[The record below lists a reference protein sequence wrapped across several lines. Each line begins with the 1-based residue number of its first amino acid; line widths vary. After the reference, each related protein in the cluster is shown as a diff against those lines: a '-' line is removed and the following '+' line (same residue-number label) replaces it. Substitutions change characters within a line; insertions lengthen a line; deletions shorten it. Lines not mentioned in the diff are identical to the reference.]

1 MGRRV
6 KIYKKEL
13 DKKMT
18 YSYNF
23 TYRGTYRGTQ
33 RNGGKKMKKSLA
45 MLMTLLFVLLGTTAW
60 AQSYT
65 AGVYTAQA
73 NGNNG
78 PVTVEVEVS
87 DAEILS
93 VKVTEHAETAGLSD
107 TPIERIPAKIV
118 EGQTLA
124 VDTVSGATN
133 TSNAIL
139 KAAEDALAQAGADI
153 EALKAVQEKDE
164 TAGETAERHVQALVI
179 GAGGSGLAA
188 AITLQEQGIETLV
201 VDKMANA
208 GGATA
213 LTGALI
219 NGGCSKQQD
228 KRGVTDDVQTMFMD
242 AMVYGSFQ
250 NDARMTWLMVNNTG
264 DSVDWLH
271 DTVGVEFEEAINH
284 FPEHTND
291 RAFYPKGKQPGY
303 LTGTMEQHYLSNGG
317 ELLLETRA
325 QHLLTEDGRVIGASC
340 STADGTLNIYA
351 DVTLLATGGY
361 GASVALRPAD
371 QMGTLFYG
379 ASASTGDGIIMAEE
393 VGAMTHYM
401 QYLKSY
407 PQGIEKPLDGGN
419 ITADGTTF
427 RGNAYISPL
436 ASQAVTLNDGAIYV
450 NVEGER
456 CMNEN
461 MDFVSIKKV
470 TQKQTDMTVYLVMD
484 QKGYDNWMGMM
495 EVSAGL
501 TPEIVAPWLDA
512 DDGKPVFRKGATVEE
527 AAAKAGIDAEKLSA
541 TVAHFNEMV
550 ASGKDDDFGRAE
562 MSVGLDSDGPIY
574 IVEQR
579 LRMATSLGGLKTS
592 TSFEV
597 YDENEQAI
605 DGLYACG
612 EVIGGVHGDESMPS
626 NCVAWAV
633 TSGRLA
639 AKAAADAVKAK

>member
-1 MGRRV
+1 
-6 KIYKKEL
+6 
-13 DKKMT
+13 
-18 YSYNF
+18 
-23 TYRGTYRGTQ
+23 
-33 RNGGKKMKKSLA
+33 MKKSLA

-87 DAEILS
+87 DAKILS

-219 NGGCSKQQD
+219 NGGCSKQQAE
-228 KRGVTDDVQTMFMD
+228 RGVTDDVQTMFMD

-379 ASASTGDGIIMAEE
+379 ASSSTGDGIIMAEE

-484 QKGYDNWMGMM
+484 QKGYDKWMGMM

-527 AAAKAGIDAEKLSA
+527 AAEKAGIDAEKLSA

>member
-1 MGRRV
+1 
-6 KIYKKEL
+6 
-13 DKKMT
+13 
-18 YSYNF
+18 
-23 TYRGTYRGTQ
+23 
-33 RNGGKKMKKSLA
+33 MKKRLA

-219 NGGCSKQQD
+219 NGGCSKQQAE
-228 KRGVTDDVQTMFMD
+228 RGVTDDVQTMFMD

-291 RAFYPKGKQPGY
+291 RAFYPKGKLPGY

-484 QKGYDNWMGMM
+484 QKGYDNWMAMM

-550 ASGKDDDFGRAE
+550 AAGKDDDFGRAE

-597 YDENEQAI
+597 YDENEQVI

>member
-1 MGRRV
+1 
-6 KIYKKEL
+6 
-13 DKKMT
+13 
-18 YSYNF
+18 
-23 TYRGTYRGTQ
+23 
-33 RNGGKKMKKSLA
+33 MKKSLA

-219 NGGCSKQQD
+219 NGGCSKQQAE
-228 KRGVTDDVQTMFMD
+228 RGVTDDVQTMFMD

-550 ASGKDDDFGRAE
+550 ASGKDDDFGREE

-597 YDENEQAI
+597 YDENEQVI

>member
-1 MGRRV
+1 
-6 KIYKKEL
+6 
-13 DKKMT
+13 
-18 YSYNF
+18 
-23 TYRGTYRGTQ
+23 
-33 RNGGKKMKKSLA
+33 MKKSLA

-87 DAEILS
+87 DTEILS

-219 NGGCSKQQD
+219 NGGCSKQQAE
-228 KRGVTDDVQTMFMD
+228 RGVTDDVQTMFMD

-264 DSVDWLH
+264 DSVDWLY

-401 QYLKSY
+401 HYLKSY

-484 QKGYDNWMGMM
+484 QKGYDKWMGMM

>member
-1 MGRRV
+1 
-6 KIYKKEL
+6 
-13 DKKMT
+13 
-18 YSYNF
+18 
-23 TYRGTYRGTQ
+23 
-33 RNGGKKMKKSLA
+33 MKKSLA
-45 MLMTLLFVLLGTTAW
+45 MWMTLLFVLLGTTAW

-73 NGNNG
+73 NGNKG

-107 TPIERIPAKIV
+107 TPSERIPAKIV

-219 NGGCSKQQD
+219 NGGCSKQQAE
-228 KRGVTDDVQTMFMD
+228 RGVTDDVQTMFMD

-379 ASASTGDGIIMAEE
+379 ASSSTGDGIIMAEE

-484 QKGYDNWMGMM
+484 QKGYDKWMGMM

>member
-1 MGRRV
+1 
-6 KIYKKEL
+6 
-13 DKKMT
+13 
-18 YSYNF
+18 
-23 TYRGTYRGTQ
+23 
-33 RNGGKKMKKSLA
+33 MKKSLA
-45 MLMTLLFVLLGTTAW
+45 MLMTLLFVLWGTTAW

-219 NGGCSKQQD
+219 NGGCSKQQAE
-228 KRGVTDDVQTMFMD
+228 RGVTDDVQTMFMD

-407 PQGIEKPLDGGN
+407 PQGIEKPIDGGN

-484 QKGYDNWMGMM
+484 QKGYDKWMGMM

>member
-1 MGRRV
+1 
-6 KIYKKEL
+6 
-13 DKKMT
+13 
-18 YSYNF
+18 
-23 TYRGTYRGTQ
+23 
-33 RNGGKKMKKSLA
+33 MKKRLA

-219 NGGCSKQQD
+219 NGGCSKQQAE
-228 KRGVTDDVQTMFMD
+228 RGVTDDVQTMFMD

-291 RAFYPKGKQPGY
+291 RAFYPKGKLPGY

-597 YDENEQAI
+597 YDENEQVI

>member
-1 MGRRV
+1 
-6 KIYKKEL
+6 
-13 DKKMT
+13 
-18 YSYNF
+18 
-23 TYRGTYRGTQ
+23 
-33 RNGGKKMKKSLA
+33 MKKSLA

-60 AQSYT
+60 AQNYT

-219 NGGCSKQQD
+219 NGGCSKQQAE
-228 KRGVTDDVQTMFMD
+228 RGVTDDVQTMFMD

-250 NDARMTWLMVNNTG
+250 NDARMTWLLVNNTG

-484 QKGYDNWMGMM
+484 QKGYDKWMGMM

>member
-1 MGRRV
+1 
-6 KIYKKEL
+6 
-13 DKKMT
+13 
-18 YSYNF
+18 
-23 TYRGTYRGTQ
+23 
-33 RNGGKKMKKSLA
+33 MKKSLA

-219 NGGCSKQQD
+219 NGGCSKQQAE
-228 KRGVTDDVQTMFMD
+228 RGVTDDVQTMFMD

-484 QKGYDNWMGMM
+484 QKGYDKWMGMM

-527 AAAKAGIDAEKLSA
+527 AAAKAGINAEKLSA

>member
-1 MGRRV
+1 
-6 KIYKKEL
+6 
-13 DKKMT
+13 
-18 YSYNF
+18 
-23 TYRGTYRGTQ
+23 
-33 RNGGKKMKKSLA
+33 MKKSLA

-164 TAGETAERHVQALVI
+164 TAGETAERHVQALII

-219 NGGCSKQQD
+219 NGGCSKQQAE
-228 KRGVTDDVQTMFMD
+228 RGVTDDVQTMFMD

-291 RAFYPKGKQPGY
+291 RAFYPKGKLPGY
-303 LTGTMEQHYLSNGG
+303 MTGTMEQHYLSNGG

>member
-1 MGRRV
+1 
-6 KIYKKEL
+6 
-13 DKKMT
+13 
-18 YSYNF
+18 
-23 TYRGTYRGTQ
+23 
-33 RNGGKKMKKSLA
+33 MKKSLA

-219 NGGCSKQQD
+219 NGGCSKQQAE
-228 KRGVTDDVQTMFMD
+228 RGVTDDVQTMFMD

-250 NDARMTWLMVNNTG
+250 NDARMTWLLVNNTG

-291 RAFYPKGKQPGY
+291 RAFYPKGKLPGY

-541 TVAHFNEMV
+541 TVARFNEMV

>member
-1 MGRRV
+1 
-6 KIYKKEL
+6 
-13 DKKMT
+13 
-18 YSYNF
+18 
-23 TYRGTYRGTQ
+23 
-33 RNGGKKMKKSLA
+33 MKKSLA
-45 MLMTLLFVLLGTTAW
+45 MLMTLLIVLLGTTAW

-219 NGGCSKQQD
+219 NGGCSKQQAE
-228 KRGVTDDVQTMFMD
+228 RGVTDDVQTMFMD

-291 RAFYPKGKQPGY
+291 RAFYPKGKLPGY

>member
-1 MGRRV
+1 
-6 KIYKKEL
+6 
-13 DKKMT
+13 
-18 YSYNF
+18 
-23 TYRGTYRGTQ
+23 
-33 RNGGKKMKKSLA
+33 MKKSLA

-213 LTGALI
+213 LTGVLI
-219 NGGCSKQQD
+219 NGGCSKQQAE
-228 KRGVTDDVQTMFMD
+228 RGVTDDVQTMFMD

-484 QKGYDNWMGMM
+484 QKGYDKWMGMM

>member
-1 MGRRV
+1 
-6 KIYKKEL
+6 
-13 DKKMT
+13 
-18 YSYNF
+18 
-23 TYRGTYRGTQ
+23 
-33 RNGGKKMKKSLA
+33 MKKSLA

-164 TAGETAERHVQALVI
+164 TSGETAERHVQALVI

-188 AITLQEQGIETLV
+188 AITIQEQGIETLV

-219 NGGCSKQQD
+219 NGGCSKQQAE
-228 KRGVTDDVQTMFMD
+228 RGVTDDVQTMFMD

>member
-1 MGRRV
+1 
-6 KIYKKEL
+6 
-13 DKKMT
+13 
-18 YSYNF
+18 
-23 TYRGTYRGTQ
+23 
-33 RNGGKKMKKSLA
+33 MKKSLA

-139 KAAEDALAQAGADI
+139 KAAEDALTQAGADI

-219 NGGCSKQQD
+219 NGGCSKQQAE
-228 KRGVTDDVQTMFMD
+228 RGVTDDVQTMFMD

-250 NDARMTWLMVNNTG
+250 NDARMTWLLVNNTG

-484 QKGYDNWMGMM
+484 QKGYDKWMGMM

>member
-1 MGRRV
+1 
-6 KIYKKEL
+6 
-13 DKKMT
+13 
-18 YSYNF
+18 
-23 TYRGTYRGTQ
+23 
-33 RNGGKKMKKSLA
+33 MKKSLA

-219 NGGCSKQQD
+219 NGGCSKQQAE
-228 KRGVTDDVQTMFMD
+228 RGVTDDVQTMFMD

-250 NDARMTWLMVNNTG
+250 NDARMTRLMVNNTG

-291 RAFYPKGKQPGY
+291 RAFYPKGKLPGY

>member
-1 MGRRV
+1 
-6 KIYKKEL
+6 
-13 DKKMT
+13 
-18 YSYNF
+18 
-23 TYRGTYRGTQ
+23 
-33 RNGGKKMKKSLA
+33 MKKSLA

-219 NGGCSKQQD
+219 NGGCSKQQAE
-228 KRGVTDDVQTMFMD
+228 RGVTDDVQTMFMD

-291 RAFYPKGKQPGY
+291 RAFYPKGKLPGY

-379 ASASTGDGIIMAEE
+379 ASSSTGDGIIMAEE

-427 RGNAYISPL
+427 RSNAYISPL

>member
-1 MGRRV
+1 
-6 KIYKKEL
+6 
-13 DKKMT
+13 
-18 YSYNF
+18 
-23 TYRGTYRGTQ
+23 
-33 RNGGKKMKKSLA
+33 MKKSLA

-219 NGGCSKQQD
+219 NGGCSKQQAE
-228 KRGVTDDVQTMFMD
+228 RGVTDDVQTMFMD

-450 NVEGER
+450 NIEGER

-484 QKGYDNWMGMM
+484 QKGYDKWMGMM

>member
-1 MGRRV
+1 
-6 KIYKKEL
+6 
-13 DKKMT
+13 
-18 YSYNF
+18 
-23 TYRGTYRGTQ
+23 
-33 RNGGKKMKKSLA
+33 MKKSLA

-219 NGGCSKQQD
+219 NGGCSKQQAE
-228 KRGVTDDVQTMFMD
+228 RGVTDDVQTMFMD

-291 RAFYPKGKQPGY
+291 RAFYPKGKLPGY

-361 GASVALRPAD
+361 GASVALRPTD

-501 TPEIVAPWLDA
+501 TQEIVAPWLDA

>member
-1 MGRRV
+1 
-6 KIYKKEL
+6 
-13 DKKMT
+13 
-18 YSYNF
+18 
-23 TYRGTYRGTQ
+23 
-33 RNGGKKMKKSLA
+33 MKKSLA

-219 NGGCSKQQD
+219 NGGCSKQQAE
-228 KRGVTDDVQTMFMD
+228 RGVTDDVQTMFMD

-291 RAFYPKGKQPGY
+291 RAFYPKGKLPGY

-351 DVTLLATGGY
+351 DVTMLATGGY

-484 QKGYDNWMGMM
+484 QKGYDKWMGMM

>member
-1 MGRRV
+1 
-6 KIYKKEL
+6 
-13 DKKMT
+13 
-18 YSYNF
+18 
-23 TYRGTYRGTQ
+23 
-33 RNGGKKMKKSLA
+33 MKKSIA

-219 NGGCSKQQD
+219 NGGCSKQQAE
-228 KRGVTDDVQTMFMD
+228 RGVTDDVQTMFMD

-401 QYLKSY
+401 QDLKSY

>member
-1 MGRRV
+1 
-6 KIYKKEL
+6 
-13 DKKMT
+13 
-18 YSYNF
+18 
-23 TYRGTYRGTQ
+23 
-33 RNGGKKMKKSLA
+33 MKKSLA
-45 MLMTLLFVLLGTTAW
+45 MLMTLLLVLLGTTAW

-188 AITLQEQGIETLV
+188 AITLQERGIETLV

-219 NGGCSKQQD
+219 NGGCSKQQAE
-228 KRGVTDDVQTMFMD
+228 RGVTDDVQTMFMD

-484 QKGYDNWMGMM
+484 QKGYDKWMGMM

>member
-1 MGRRV
+1 
-6 KIYKKEL
+6 
-13 DKKMT
+13 
-18 YSYNF
+18 
-23 TYRGTYRGTQ
+23 
-33 RNGGKKMKKSLA
+33 MKKSLA

-219 NGGCSKQQD
+219 NGGCSKQQAE
-228 KRGVTDDVQTMFMD
+228 RGVTDDVQTMFMD

-250 NDARMTWLMVNNTG
+250 NDARMTWLLVNNTG

-325 QHLLTEDGRVIGASC
+325 QHLLMEDGRVIGASC

-484 QKGYDNWMGMM
+484 QKGYDKWMGMM

>member
-1 MGRRV
+1 
-6 KIYKKEL
+6 
-13 DKKMT
+13 
-18 YSYNF
+18 
-23 TYRGTYRGTQ
+23 
-33 RNGGKKMKKSLA
+33 MKKSLA

-219 NGGCSKQQD
+219 NGGCSKQQAE
-228 KRGVTDDVQTMFMD
+228 RGVTDDVQTMFMD

-379 ASASTGDGIIMAEE
+379 ASSSTGDGIIMAEE

-484 QKGYDNWMGMM
+484 QKGYDKWMGMM

-512 DDGKPVFRKGATVEE
+512 DDGKPVFRKGATVE
-527 AAAKAGIDAEKLSA
+527 AGIDAEKLSA

>member
-1 MGRRV
+1 
-6 KIYKKEL
+6 
-13 DKKMT
+13 
-18 YSYNF
+18 
-23 TYRGTYRGTQ
+23 
-33 RNGGKKMKKSLA
+33 MKKSLA

-139 KAAEDALAQAGADI
+139 KAAEEALAQAGADI
-153 EALKAVQEKDE
+153 EALKAVQKKDE

-219 NGGCSKQQD
+219 NGGCSKQQAE
-228 KRGVTDDVQTMFMD
+228 RGVTDDVQTMFMD

-250 NDARMTWLMVNNTG
+250 NDARMTWLLVNNTG

-291 RAFYPKGKQPGY
+291 RAFYPKGKLPGY

-317 ELLLETRA
+317 EILLETRA
-325 QHLLTEDGRVIGASC
+325 QHLLTDDGRVIGASC
-340 STADGTLNIYA
+340 STADGMLNIYA

-484 QKGYDNWMGMM
+484 QKGYDKWMGMM
-495 EVSAGL
+495 EISAGL

>member
-1 MGRRV
+1 
-6 KIYKKEL
+6 
-13 DKKMT
+13 
-18 YSYNF
+18 
-23 TYRGTYRGTQ
+23 
-33 RNGGKKMKKSLA
+33 MKKSLA

-164 TAGETAERHVQALVI
+164 TVGETAERHVQALVI

-219 NGGCSKQQD
+219 NGGCSKQQAE
-228 KRGVTDDVQTMFMD
+228 RGVTDDVQTMFMD

-379 ASASTGDGIIMAEE
+379 ASSSTGDGIIMAEE

-484 QKGYDNWMGMM
+484 QKGYDKWMGMM

-512 DDGKPVFRKGATVEE
+512 DDGKPVFRKGATIEE

-550 ASGKDDDFGRAE
+550 ASGKDDDFGRTE

>member
-1 MGRRV
+1 
-6 KIYKKEL
+6 
-13 DKKMT
+13 
-18 YSYNF
+18 
-23 TYRGTYRGTQ
+23 
-33 RNGGKKMKKSLA
+33 MKKSLA

-219 NGGCSKQQD
+219 NGGCSKQQAE
-228 KRGVTDDVQTMFMD
+228 RGVTDDVQTMFMD

-484 QKGYDNWMGMM
+484 QKGYDKWMGMM

-550 ASGKDDDFGRAE
+550 ALGKDDDFGRAE

>member
-1 MGRRV
+1 
-6 KIYKKEL
+6 
-13 DKKMT
+13 
-18 YSYNF
+18 
-23 TYRGTYRGTQ
+23 
-33 RNGGKKMKKSLA
+33 MKKSLA

-219 NGGCSKQQD
+219 NGGCSKQQAE
-228 KRGVTDDVQTMFMD
+228 RGVTDDVQTMFMD

-291 RAFYPKGKQPGY
+291 RAFYPKGKLPGY

-379 ASASTGDGIIMAEE
+379 ASSSTGDGIIMAEE

-484 QKGYDNWMGMM
+484 QKGYDKWMGMM

-527 AAAKAGIDAEKLSA
+527 ATAKAGIDAEKLSA

>member
-1 MGRRV
+1 
-6 KIYKKEL
+6 
-13 DKKMT
+13 
-18 YSYNF
+18 
-23 TYRGTYRGTQ
+23 
-33 RNGGKKMKKSLA
+33 MKKSLA

-219 NGGCSKQQD
+219 NGGCSKQQAE
-228 KRGVTDDVQTMFMD
+228 RGVTDDVQTMFMD

-291 RAFYPKGKQPGY
+291 RAFYPKGKLPGY

-407 PQGIEKPLDGGN
+407 PQGIEKPLEGGN

-484 QKGYDNWMGMM
+484 QKGYDKWMGMM

>member
-45 MLMTLLFVLLGTTAW
+45 MLMTLLLVLLGTTAW

-219 NGGCSKQQD
+219 NGGCSKQQAE
-228 KRGVTDDVQTMFMD
+228 RGVTDDVQTMFMD

-291 RAFYPKGKQPGY
+291 RAFYPKGKLPGY

-484 QKGYDNWMGMM
+484 QKGYDKWMGMM

>member
-1 MGRRV
+1 
-6 KIYKKEL
+6 
-13 DKKMT
+13 
-18 YSYNF
+18 
-23 TYRGTYRGTQ
+23 
-33 RNGGKKMKKSLA
+33 MKKSIA

-219 NGGCSKQQD
+219 NGGCSKQQAE
-228 KRGVTDDVQTMFMD
+228 RGVTDDVQTMFMD

-470 TQKQTDMTVYLVMD
+470 TQKQTDMTIYLVMD

>member
-1 MGRRV
+1 
-6 KIYKKEL
+6 
-13 DKKMT
+13 
-18 YSYNF
+18 
-23 TYRGTYRGTQ
+23 
-33 RNGGKKMKKSLA
+33 MKKSLA

-219 NGGCSKQQD
+219 NGGCSKQQAE
-228 KRGVTDDVQTMFMD
+228 RGVTDDVQTMFMD

-351 DVTLLATGGY
+351 DVTLLATSGY

>member
-1 MGRRV
+1 
-6 KIYKKEL
+6 
-13 DKKMT
+13 
-18 YSYNF
+18 
-23 TYRGTYRGTQ
+23 
-33 RNGGKKMKKSLA
+33 MKKSLA

-219 NGGCSKQQD
+219 NGGCSKQQAE
-228 KRGVTDDVQTMFMD
+228 RGVTDDVQTMFMD

-407 PQGIEKPLDGGN
+407 PQGIEKPLEGGN

-484 QKGYDNWMGMM
+484 QKGYDKWMGMM

-550 ASGKDDDFGRAE
+550 ALGKDDDFGRAE

>member
-1 MGRRV
+1 
-6 KIYKKEL
+6 
-13 DKKMT
+13 
-18 YSYNF
+18 
-23 TYRGTYRGTQ
+23 
-33 RNGGKKMKKSLA
+33 MKKSLA

-219 NGGCSKQQD
+219 NGGCSKQQAE
-228 KRGVTDDVQTMFMD
+228 RGVTDDVQTMFMD

-484 QKGYDNWMGMM
+484 QKGYDKWMGMM

-550 ASGKDDDFGRAE
+550 ASGKDDDFGRTE

>member
-1 MGRRV
+1 
-6 KIYKKEL
+6 
-13 DKKMT
+13 
-18 YSYNF
+18 
-23 TYRGTYRGTQ
+23 
-33 RNGGKKMKKSLA
+33 MKKSMA
-45 MLMTLLFVLLGTTAW
+45 MLLTLLLVLFGTTAW

-78 PVTVEVEVS
+78 PVTVEVEVNDS
-87 DAEILS
+87 EILN
-93 VKVTEHAETAGLSD
+93 VRVTDHAETAGLSD
-107 TPIERIPAKIV
+107 APIERIPAEIV

-139 KAAEDALAQAGADI
+139 KAAEDALAQAGADV
-153 EALKAVQEKDE
+153 EALKVAKEKTDAACE
-164 TAGETAERHVQALVI
+164 VTERHVQALVI

-188 AITLQEQGIETLV
+188 AITLQEQGVETLV
-201 VDKMANA
+201 VDKMASA

-219 NGGCSKQQD
+219 NGGCSKQQAE
-228 KRGVTDDVQTMFMD
+228 RGVTDDVQTMFMD
-242 AMVYGSFQ
+242 AMEYGSFE

-271 DTVGVEFEEAINH
+271 DTVGVEFEDVINH

-291 RAFYPKGKQPGY
+291 RAFYPKGKLPGY
-303 LTGTMEQHYLSNGG
+303 LTGTMEQYYRSNGG

-325 QHLLTEDGRVIGASC
+325 QHLLTENGRVVGASC
-340 STADGTLNIYA
+340 STTDGVLNIYA

-361 GASVALRPAD
+361 GASVALRPEN

-427 RGNAYISPL
+427 RSNAYISPL
-436 ASQAVTLNDGAIYV
+436 ASQAATLNDGAIYV

-484 QKGYDNWMGMM
+484 QKGFDNWMAKM

-501 TPEIVAPWLDA
+501 TQEIVEPWLDA
-512 DDGKPVFRKGATVEE
+512 TEGKPVFRRGATVEE
-527 AAAKAGIDAEKLSA
+527 AAEKAGINAEKLSE
-541 TVAHFNEMV
+541 TVAHFNDMV
-550 ASGKDDDFGRAE
+550 AAGKDDDFGRAE
-562 MSVGLDSDGPIY
+562 MSVGLDLDGQIY

-597 YDENEQAI
+597 YDENEQVI

-612 EVIGGVHGDESMPS
+612 EIIGGVHGDESMPS

-639 AKAAADAVKAK
+639 AKAAADAVKAE

>member
-219 NGGCSKQQD
+219 NGGCSKQQAE
-228 KRGVTDDVQTMFMD
+228 RGVTDDVQTMFMD

-484 QKGYDNWMGMM
+484 QKGYDKWMGMM

>member
-1 MGRRV
+1 
-6 KIYKKEL
+6 
-13 DKKMT
+13 
-18 YSYNF
+18 
-23 TYRGTYRGTQ
+23 
-33 RNGGKKMKKSLA
+33 MKKSLA
-45 MLMTLLFVLLGTTAW
+45 MLMTLLFVFLGTTAW

-87 DAEILS
+87 DTEILS

-219 NGGCSKQQD
+219 NGGCSKQQAE
-228 KRGVTDDVQTMFMD
+228 RGVTDDVQTMFMD

-484 QKGYDNWMGMM
+484 QKGYDKWMGMM

>member
-1 MGRRV
+1 
-6 KIYKKEL
+6 
-13 DKKMT
+13 
-18 YSYNF
+18 
-23 TYRGTYRGTQ
+23 
-33 RNGGKKMKKSLA
+33 MKKSLA

-219 NGGCSKQQD
+219 NGGCSKQQAE
-228 KRGVTDDVQTMFMD
+228 RGVTDDVQTMFMD

-284 FPEHTND
+284 FPEHTNN

-484 QKGYDNWMGMM
+484 QKGYDKWMGMM